1 MAKNPKISLVGAGPG
16 DPELITLKG
25 LKAIQSAD
33 VILYDALA
41 NDDLL
46 SYAPKHTLK
55 VCVGKR
61 AGKHSL
67 RQENIE
73 SLMVKLAFEKGH
85 VVRLKGGDPYVFGRG
100 HEELEYAQAY
110 GIQISVIPGISSAI
124 AVPASQN
131 IPVTR
136 RAIAESFWV
145 VTATTKN
152 GTFSQD
158 IKLAAASS
166 ATIVIL
172 MGLKKINEIVEAF
185 QGAGKGNQSIM
196 VIQNGTLPNEKC
208 VVSSIDKIENE
219 IALRGIGT
227 PAVIV
232 VGNVVNLHPALI
244 QQIQA
249 KAV

>member
-1 MAKNPKISLVGAGPG
+1 MVPKITLVGAGPG

-25 LKAIQSAD
+25 IKALESAD

-41 NDDLL
+41 NEELL
-46 SYAPKHTLK
+46 NYAPVHALK

-73 SLMVKLAFEKGH
+73 KLMVKLAFEKGH

-100 HEELEYAQAY
+100 HEELEHIQSF
-110 GIQISVIPGISSAI
+110 GIAVSVVPGISSAI

-136 RAIAESFWV
+136 RDLSESFWV
-145 VTATTKN
+145 VTATTKR
-152 GTFSQD
+152 GTFAQD
-158 IKLAAASS
+158 IRLAAASS
-166 ATIVIL
+166 ATVIIL
-172 MGLKKINEIVEAF
+172 MGLGKLREIVDAF
-185 QGAGKGNQSIM
+185 QTLGKGDQSVMI
-196 VIQNGTLPNEKC
+196 VQNGTLPNEKC
-208 VVSSIDKIENE
+208 VVSSINHIEKLVQEKN
-219 IALRGIGT
+219 IGT

-232 VGNVVNLHPALI
+232 VGDVVNLHPSIA

-249 KAV
+249 TAV